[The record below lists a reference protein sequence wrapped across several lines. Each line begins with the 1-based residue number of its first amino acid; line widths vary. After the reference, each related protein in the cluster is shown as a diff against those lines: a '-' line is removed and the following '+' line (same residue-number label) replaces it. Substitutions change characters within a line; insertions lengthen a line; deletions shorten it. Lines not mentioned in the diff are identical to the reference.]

1 MLLTV
6 TLVTPLP
13 AVLAHVRPGGFVMAR
28 LHVVGVTGSV
38 RVLTGRLVYNERSQ
52 LQQLGTCAL
61 KEFTKNIA
69 NDRTI
74 LTGPWTFSGT

>member
-6 TLVTPLP
+6 TLVAPLP
-13 AVLAHVRPGGFVMAR
+13 AVLAHVRPGGFVFAR
-28 LHVVGVTGSV
+28 LHVVGVTRSV

-61 KEFTKNIA
+61 KVFTKNIA
-69 NDRTI
+69 NDTTI
-74 LTGPWTFSGT
+74 LTGPWTLSRT